1 MRALFVKQCSVVKF
15 IYSEKATKFRKIFP
29 LLFTP
34 MQCQSKG
41 KISQNFVAFSEYMNF
56 IISYLC
62 TLGCV
67 YFFPTAK
74 FSRIMKSLLKGNA
87 FESDELS
94 SFITR
99 VNFARLF
106 EV

>member
-1 MRALFVKQCSVVKF
+1 MIKF
-15 IYSEKATKFRKIFP
+15 IYSEKATKFCEIFP
-29 LLFTP
+29 FDWH
-34 MQCQSKG
+34 CIGVKSKG
-41 KISQNFVAFSEYMNF
+41 KILRNFVAFSEYMNF

-67 YFFPTAK
+67 YSFPTAK